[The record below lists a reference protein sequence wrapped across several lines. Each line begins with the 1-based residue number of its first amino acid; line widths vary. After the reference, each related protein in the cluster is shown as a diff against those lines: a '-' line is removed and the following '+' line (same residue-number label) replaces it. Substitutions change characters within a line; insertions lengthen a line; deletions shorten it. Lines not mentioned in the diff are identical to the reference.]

1 MNSVILEKLMYLM
14 VGGAAGSLIT
24 GFVMKSKNDEKIN
37 LLEDELDKYESHFD
51 EEIAKTR
58 AAIIEEWRSDETNN
72 KRYDNKSDEDTDED
86 VEKLEKISS
95 NIVNQ
100 VKKAKEKPDMK
111 NIIEKNGYRN
121 EPEFNDEEEDDE
133 FDEENLDDED
143 DSPFLEEDTDI
154 ITAEE
159 FGEYRDYEKEFL
171 FYLRDKTLVD
181 EQGIIIDEVTDIVG
195 DALNQF
201 NEYDDNHVYVRNYR
215 LKSDFDIFRD
225 TEHTSK
231 NFREG

>member
-1 MNSVILEKLMYLM
+1 MNSVIFEKLMYLV

-24 GFVMKSKNDEKIN
+24 GFVMKSKNDEKID
-37 LLEDELDKYESHFD
+37 LLEDELDKYENHWD
-51 EEIAKTR
+51 EEMAKTR
-58 AAIIEEWRSDETNN
+58 AAIMEGWGTDEKN
-72 KRYDNKSDEDTDED
+72 DNKSDEDTDED
-86 VEKLEKISS
+86 VEKLEKISN
-95 NIVNQ
+95 NIVNK

-111 NIIEKNGYRN
+111 NIIEKNGYRD
-121 EPEFNDEEEDDE
+121 EPEFDDEEEDDE
-133 FDEENLDDED
+133 FDKEDLDDED

-159 FGEYRDYEKEFL
+159 FGEYRDYEKEYL

-215 LKSDFDIFRD
+215 LKTDFDIFRD